1 MMLRGM
7 IARPIRVGIMGDFN
21 PEVDL
26 TTRPT
31 RRYHK
36 LGFEPGAGGMQQ
48 LVIWYWKSRIAE
60 FEGQGVA

>member
-7 IARPIRVGIMGDFN
+7 IARPIRVGIMDDFY
-21 PEVDL
+21 PEYRSHHATNGSL
-26 TTRPT
+26 R
-31 RRYHK
+31 K